1 MATLLGATNGVWGI
15 PAQQTGFLLEGV
27 TWSYKCQ
34 TKHVM
39 NITGDRT
46 GRSDFDEDCVI
57 ALNGKIPATS
67 AFSSSISTTIALA
80 TVPTDHLIGTMTA
93 GMTIIDTIEATQAA
107 DDYRSISLSA
117 TYVPTI
123 VAPT

>member
-34 TKHVM
+34 TKNVM

-46 GRSDFDEDCVI
+46 GRSDFDEDCTI
-57 ALNGKIPATS
+57 ALNGKIPSAS
-67 AFSSSISTTIALA
+67 AFSASISTSLSLA
-80 TVPTDHLIGTMTA
+80 TVPTDHLIGAMT
-93 GMTIIDTIEATQAA
+93 GGLTIIDTIEVTQAA

-123 VAPT
+123 AGA

>member
-34 TKHVM
+34 TKHVT

-57 ALNGKIPATS
+57 SLNAKIPATS
-67 AFSSSISTTIALA
+67 AFSGTISTTLSLA
-80 TVPTDHLIGTMTA
+80 TVPTDHLIGSMTA
-93 GMTIIDTIEATQAA
+93 GLTIIDTIEIPQAA
-107 DDYRSISLSA
+107 DDYRSISLGA

-123 VAPT
+123 TA

>member
-57 ALNGKIPATS
+57 NLTAKIPATS
-67 AFSSSISTTIALA
+67 AFAGTISTTLSLA
-80 TVPTDHLIGTMTA
+80 TVPTDHLIASMTA
-93 GMTIIDTIEATQAA
+93 GLTIIDTIEVTQAA
-107 DDYRSISLSA
+107 DDYRSNTLSA

-123 VAPT
+123 TA

>member
-15 PAQQTGFLLEGV
+15 PAIQEGFLLEGV

-34 TKHVM
+34 TKNVM

-46 GRSDFDEDCVI
+46 GRADFDEDCAI
-57 ALNGKIPATS
+57 NFNAKIPAEAEFTGT
-67 AFSSSISTTIALA
+67 ISTTLTLA
-80 TVPTDHLIGTMTA
+80 TIPANHLIADMDA
-93 GMTIIDTIEATQAA
+93 GLTIIDTIEITQAA
-107 DDYRSISLSA
+107 DDYQSISLGA

-123 VAPT
+123 T

>member
-1 MATLLGATNGVWGI
+1 MATLLGSVNGVWGI

-34 TKHVM
+34 TKNVM

-46 GRSDFDEDCVI
+46 GRSDFDEDCTI

-67 AFSSSISTTIALA
+67 PFSASISTSLSLA
-80 TVPTDHLIGTMTA
+80 TVPTDHLIGAMT
-93 GMTIIDTIEATQAA
+93 GGLTIIDTIESTQAA

-123 VAPT
+123 LAS

>member
-57 ALNGKIPATS
+57 ALNGKIPA
-67 AFSSSISTTIALA
+67 SSPFAGTISTSLTLA
-80 TVPTDHLIGTMTA
+80 TAPTDHLIAAMNA
-93 GMTIIDTIEATQAA
+93 GLVIIDTIESTQAA
-107 DDYRSISLSA
+107 DDYRGISLSA

-123 VAPT
+123 TA

>member
-15 PAQQTGFLLEGV
+15 PLQQTGFLLEGV

-39 NITGDRT
+39 NVTGDRT
-46 GRSDFDEDCVI
+46 GRSDFDEDCTI
-57 ALNGKIPATS
+57 ALNGKIPSAS
-67 AFSSSISTTIALA
+67 AFAGSISTSISLA
-80 TVPTDHLIGTMTA
+80 TVPADHLIAAMNA
-93 GMTIIDTIEATQAA
+93 GMTIIDTIEVTQAA

-123 VAPT
+123 TTS

>member
-57 ALNGKIPATS
+57 TLNAKIPATS
-67 AFSSSISTTIALA
+67 AFAGTISSAITLA
-80 TVPTDHLIGTMTA
+80 TVPTDHLIGSISA
-93 GMTIIDTIEATQAA
+93 GLTIIDTIENTQAA
-107 DDYRSISLSA
+107 DDYRASSLSA
-117 TYVPTI
+117 TYCPGIT
-123 VAPT
+123 A

>member
-39 NITGDRT
+39 NVTGDRT
-46 GRSDFDEDCVI
+46 GRSDFDEDCTI
-57 ALNGKIPATS
+57 ALNGKIPSAS
-67 AFSSSISTTIALA
+67 AFSGTISSAITLA
-80 TVPTDHLIGTMTA
+80 TVPTDHLIGSISS
-93 GMTIIDTIEATQAA
+93 GLTIIDTIEVTQAA

-117 TYVPTI
+117 TYIPTL
-123 VAPT
+123 VSA

>member
-27 TWSYKCQ
+27 SWSYKCQ

-67 AFSSSISTTIALA
+67 AFSATISSSLTLA
-80 TVPTDHLIGTMTA
+80 TVPTDHLIGSITA
-93 GMTIIDTIEATQAA
+93 GLTIIDTIESTQAS

-117 TYVPTI
+117 TYCPGIT
-123 VAPT
+123 A

>member
-39 NITGDRT
+39 NVTGDRT

-57 ALNGKIPATS
+57 ALNGKIPSAS
-67 AFSSSISTTIALA
+67 AFSGTISSAITLA
-80 TVPTDHLIGTMTA
+80 TVPTDHLIGSMTA
-93 GMTIIDTIEATQAA
+93 GLTIIDTIESTQAA

-117 TYVPTI
+117 TYIPTL
-123 VAPT
+123 VSA